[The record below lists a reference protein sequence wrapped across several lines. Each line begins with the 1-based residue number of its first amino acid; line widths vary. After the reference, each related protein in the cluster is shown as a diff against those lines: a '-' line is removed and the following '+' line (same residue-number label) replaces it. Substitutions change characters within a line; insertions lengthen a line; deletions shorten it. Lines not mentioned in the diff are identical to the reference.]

1 MKFPLLLRFCWT
13 NILCL
18 GMFVSSTFGGDVDSL
33 RNELS
38 KSKSKEQKIEI
49 LLALTEVDHSTLN
62 ESLNYAKQA
71 YELSVQAD
79 NEKGKLR
86 ALSVESLIYYALS
99 DVKNAM
105 ETALEAKGL
114 AEKLNM
120 QKELSILLD
129 GLGLC
134 YYDLGDKKKC
144 AEFYFSS
151 LKISEQLNRKSQI
164 SRTLSRIGVL
174 YMDQKDYVNA
184 LDYFTRSLA
193 ITRELKDDEGVATN
207 LNNLASVYNHKEEYD
222 KSLYYLKEALVIT
235 KKIGNRNLEGSHYLN
250 IGKVYY
256 KMKKYNDAMR
266 YYTQALG
273 IFNKT
278 GNHTKFAF
286 CNLRIGE
293 ADIES
298 KNYSPASENIIKALK
313 IGKDNG
319 LKDVIYQSYQ
329 LLHRLYLAKKD
340 TNVAYNY
347 SVLENQWKDS
357 LALGEKE
364 QNLTKME
371 LQYHFDK
378 KEQLD
383 RAEQKR
389 RSIFN
394 LAIIISLSLGIII
407 ILLIL
412 NQLRLRAKKSRLE
425 KIGLEKELDFKK
437 KELTLN
443 VLSLMK
449 KNEML
454 SDISKKIVSFEEAAT
469 HDETR
474 STLRSV
480 RKELMKS
487 TEEETLKEFSLRFKE
502 VHKEF
507 YDKLLQQFP
516 DLTPSEIKL
525 CAFLRLNMTSKEIS
539 ELTGQRLNT
548 LENARYRLR
557 QKLGITNSETNLVSF
572 LAQI

>member
-1 MKFPLLLRFCWT
+1 MYGSET
-13 NILCL
+13 
-18 GMFVSSTFGGDVDSL
+18 DSL
-33 RNELS
+33 KSVLN
-38 KSKSKEQKIEI
+38 KSKNSDQKIDI
-49 LLALTEVDHSTLN
+49 LLALTEADHSTHG
-62 ESLNYAKQA
+62 ESLVYAKEA
-71 YELSVQAD
+71 YNLAVKNDNDLGKLKALSVQ
-79 NEKGKLR
+79 
-86 ALSVESLIYYALS
+86 SLIYYGLS

-114 AEKLNM
+114 AEKLNR

-144 AEFYFSS
+144 AEYYFSS
-151 LKISEQLNRKSQI
+151 LKISEQLDNKEQI

-174 YMDQKDYVNA
+174 YMDQKDYVKSIE
-184 LDYFTRSLA
+184 YFTRSLNL
-193 ITRELKDDEGVATN
+193 TKELKEDEGVATN
-207 LNNLASVYNHKEEYD
+207 LNNLASVYNLSEEYD
-222 KSLYYLKEALVIT
+222 KSLYYLKEALKIT
-235 KKIGNRNLEGSHYLN
+235 KTLGNPNLEASHYLN

-256 KMKKYNDAMR
+256 KMRDFPEAMH
-266 YYTQALG
+266 YYTEALD
-273 IFNKT
+273 IFDKT
-278 GNHTKFAF
+278 RNQTKFAF

-293 ADIES
+293 ANIVI
-298 KNYSPASENIIKALK
+298 KNYALARDNIVKALE
-313 IGKDNG
+313 IGKQNG

-329 LLHRLYLAKKD
+329 LLHKLYLAKKD
-340 TNVAYNY
+340 TNIAYNY

-394 LAIIISLSLGIII
+394 LAIIITLSLGIVI
-407 ILLIL
+407 ILLVL

-425 KIGLEKELDFKK
+425 KIGLEKELDYKK

-454 SDISKKIVSFEEAAT
+454 SDISEKIVSFEESAT

-474 STLRSV
+474 NTLRSV

-507 YDKLLQQFP
+507 YDKLLLRFP

-557 QKLGITNSETNLVSF
+557 HKLGITNSETNLVSF